1 MNATP
6 PTDVVAREAP
16 ASLGVETSV
25 CGRRWRERAADE
37 RTARA
42 IAQKLELPEIVA
54 RLLAARGLDAETAP
68 AFLAPR
74 LRHSLPDPAHLKDME
89 KAAARLADAVIGGE
103 RIAIFGDYDVDGAT
117 SAALLHRYL
126 AQLGAPPVVYVPDRM
141 KEGYGPNAPALLKLG
156 EQGAKVIVTVDC
168 GILAHAPLAAAAAAG
183 LHVIVVDHHAAE
195 PALPAAYAAINP
207 NRLDETSPLKTLAA
221 VGVAFLLLVA
231 LNRELRRRGY
241 FRDLSQTGASS
252 TRREPAL
259 IELLDLVA
267 LGTVCDVVPLTGLNR
282 VLVAQGLKVMAR
294 RANAGLAAL
303 ADVAGIAEPL
313 GAFHSGFML
322 GPRVNAGGRV
332 GESTL
337 GWRLLASDDPTEAQ
351 ALAARLDGYNR
362 ERQAIEA
369 EVLAQAV
376 TRAQEQ
382 AALGRAV
389 VTVAGRNWHPGV
401 VGIVA
406 SRVVERIGKPACVIG
421 IVDGPEGPIGKGSG
435 RSIAGADLGA
445 AVIAARLAGLL
456 VNGGGHK
463 MAAGF
468 TVAEDK
474 IEAFAA
480 FVAERLASA
489 VAAAGGTP
497 ALIVDAALAPDGASR
512 EFLEQLEKLAP
523 FGVGNAE
530 PRLALTAARI
540 AYVDPAGEQHFR
552 VSIPLER
559 GGRLKA
565 MAFRAVGTPLGDAL
579 LAHRGGVL
587 HLAGH
592 LRADRYNGRD
602 DVQFIIDDAAVVRT

>member
-6 PTDVVAREAP
+6 PTESVAQGAAFP
-16 ASLGVETSV
+16 ACLGVESSV
-25 CGRRWRERAADE
+25 SGRRWRERAADE
-37 RTARA
+37 RIARA

-74 LRHSLPDPAHLKDME
+74 LRDALPDPAHLKDME
-89 KAAARLADAVIGGE
+89 KAAVRLADAVE
-103 RIAIFGDYDVDGAT
+103 RSERVAIFGDYDVDGAT
-117 SAALLHRYL
+117 SAALLYRYL
-126 AQLGAPPVVYVPDRM
+126 AKVGAPPVVYVPDRM
-141 KEGYGPNAPALLKLG
+141 KEGYGPNAPALLKLRA
-156 EQGAKVIVTVDC
+156 EGATVVVTVDC

-183 LHVIVVDHHAAE
+183 LDVIVVDHHAAE
-195 PALPAAYAAINP
+195 PALPPAFAAINP

-231 LNRELRRRGY
+231 LNRELRRRGR
-241 FRDLSQTGASS
+241 FAESG
-252 TRREPAL
+252 EPEL
-259 IELLDLVA
+259 LDLLDLVA
-267 LGTVCDVVPLTGLNR
+267 LGTVCDVVPLVGLNR
-282 VLVAQGLKVMAR
+282 VLVAQGLKIMAR
-294 RANAGLAAL
+294 RGNAGLVAL
-303 ADVAGIAEPL
+303 AEVAGIAEPL

-322 GPRVNAGGRV
+322 GPRVNACGRV

-337 GWRLLASDDPTEAQ
+337 GWRLLASDDPVEAKQ
-351 ALAARLDGYNR
+351 LAARLDAHNR

-369 EVLAQAV
+369 EVLSQAIV
-376 TRAQEQ
+376 RAQEQ

-406 SRVVERIGKPACVIG
+406 SRVVERIGRPACVVG
-421 IVDGPEGPIGKGSG
+421 IVEGPEGAVGKGSG
-435 RSIAGADLGA
+435 RSIPGADLGA

-480 FVAERLASA
+480 FVAERLAPA
-489 VAAAGGTP
+489 VAKAGGVP
-497 ALIVDAALAPDGASR
+497 ALTIDAPLAPDGASP
-512 EFLEQLEKLAP
+512 ELLAQLERLAP
-523 FGVGNAE
+523 FGVGNGE
-530 PRLALTAARI
+530 PRLALAAARI
-540 AYVDPAGEQHFR
+540 AFVDPAGEQHLR
-552 VSIPLER
+552 VAIPLER

-565 MAFRAVGTPLGDAL
+565 IAFRAAGTPLGDAL
-579 LAHRGGVL
+579 LANRGGAL

-592 LRADRYNGRD
+592 LRADRWNGRD
-602 DVQFIIDDAAVVRT
+602 DVQFVIEDAAAVRA

>member
-1 MNATP
+1 MNAPP
-6 PTDVVAREAP
+6 PTESAA
-16 ASLGVETSV
+16 LGVEASV
-25 CGRRWRERAADE
+25 SGRRWRERVSQSRVADE
-37 RTARA
+37 RMARA
-42 IAQKLELPEIVA
+42 IAQKLDLPEIVA

-68 AFLAPR
+68 AFLEPR
-74 LRHSLPDPAHLKDME
+74 LRDALPDPAHLKDME
-89 KAAARLADAVIGGE
+89 KAAARLADAVERGE

-117 SAALLHRYL
+117 SAALLFRYL
-126 AQLGAPPVVYVPDRM
+126 AKLGAPPIVYVPDRM

-195 PALPAAYAAINP
+195 PALPPAYAAINP
-207 NRLDETSPLKTLAA
+207 NRLDETSPHKTLAA

-231 LNRELRRRGY
+231 LNRELRKRGR
-241 FRDLSQTGASS
+241 FPAGS
-252 TRREPAL
+252 EPEL
-259 IELLDLVA
+259 LELLDLVA
-267 LGTVCDVVPLTGLNR
+267 LGTICDVVPLTGLNR

-294 RANAGLAAL
+294 RRNTGIAAL
-303 ADVAGIAEPL
+303 ADVARVNEPM
-313 GAFHSGFML
+313 GTFHSGFLL

-337 GWRLLASDDPTEAQ
+337 GWRILASDDPIEAKQ
-351 ALAARLDGYNR
+351 LAERLDVHNR

-382 AALGRAV
+382 AARGRAV

-406 SRVVERIGKPACVIG
+406 SRVVERIGRPACIVG
-421 IVDGPEGPIGKGSG
+421 IVDSVAGAVGKGSG

-445 AVIAARLAGLL
+445 AVIAAGQAGLL
-456 VNGGGHK
+456 INGGGHK

-474 IEAFAA
+474 IEAFAD
-480 FVAERLASA
+480 FVAERLAPA
-489 VAAAGGTP
+489 VAAAGGVP
-497 ALIVDAALAPDGASR
+497 ALTVDATLAADGASR
-512 EFLEQLEKLAP
+512 DLLAEMERLAP

-540 AYVDPAGEQHFR
+540 GFVDPAGEAHLR
-552 VSIPLER
+552 VAIPLER

-565 MAFRAVGTPLGDAL
+565 IAFRAVGTPLGNAL
-579 LAHRGGVL
+579 LAHRGGAL

-592 LRADRYNGRD
+592 LRADRWNGRD
-602 DVQFIIDDAAVVRT
+602 DVQFVIEDAAVVRT

>member
-1 MNATP
+1 MTATP
-6 PTDVVAREAP
+6 PTESAARSAVFRP
-16 ASLGVETSV
+16 ACLGVEASAS
-25 CGRRWRERAADE
+25 GRRWRERTADE
-37 RTARA
+37 RAQRS
-42 IAQKLELPEIVA
+42 IAQKLDLPEIVA

-68 AFLAPR
+68 AFLDPR
-74 LRHSLPDPAHLKDME
+74 LRDAMPDPAHLKDME
-89 KAAARLADAVIGGE
+89 KAAARLADAIENGE
-103 RIAIFGDYDVDGAT
+103 RVAVFGDYDVDGAT

-126 AQLGAPPVVYVPDRM
+126 AQLGAPPLVYVPDRL

-156 EQGAKVIVTVDC
+156 EQGATVVVTVDC
-168 GILAHAPLAAAAAAG
+168 GILAHAPIAAAAAAG
-183 LHVIVVDHHAAE
+183 LDVIVVDHHAAE
-195 PALPAAYAAINP
+195 PALPAAFAAINP

-231 LNRELRRRGY
+231 LNRELRRRGR
-241 FRDLSQTGASS
+241 FANGG
-252 TRREPAL
+252 EPAL
-259 IELLDLVA
+259 MELLDLVA

-303 ADVAGIAEPL
+303 AEVARIAEPL

-322 GPRVNAGGRV
+322 GPRVNACGRV
-332 GESTL
+332 GESAL
-337 GWRLLASDDPTEAQ
+337 GWRLLATDDPLEAR

-369 EVLAQAV
+369 EVLAQAIA
-376 TRAQEQ
+376 RALLQ
-382 AALGRAV
+382 AADGRAV
-389 VTVAGRNWHPGV
+389 VTVAGRDWHPGV

-406 SRVVERIGKPACVIG
+406 SRVVERIGRPACVVG
-421 IVDGPEGPIGKGSG
+421 VANGVGKGSG

-445 AVIAARLAGLL
+445 AVIAARQAGLL
-456 VNGGGHK
+456 INGGGHK

-480 FVAERLASA
+480 FVAERLAPA
-489 VAAAGGTP
+489 VAAAGGVPPLT
-497 ALIVDAALAPDGASR
+497 IDATLAAGGATR
-512 EFLEQLEKLAP
+512 DLLAHFERLAP

-530 PRLALTAARI
+530 PRLALAAARI
-540 AYVDPAGEQHFR
+540 GFVDPVGEQHLR
-552 VSIPLER
+552 VALPLER

-565 MAFRAVGTPLGDAL
+565 IAFRSVGQPLGNAL
-579 LAHRGGVL
+579 LANRGGAL

-592 LRADRYNGRD
+592 LRADRWNGRD
-602 DVQFIIDDAAVVRT
+602 DVQFVIEDAAAVRN

>member
-1 MNATP
+1 MTSSP
-6 PTDVVAREAP
+6 PTEVLAEEAP
-16 ASLGVETSV
+16 APLGVERSV
-25 CGRRWRERAADE
+25 CGRRWRQRTADE
-37 RTARA
+37 RTSRA
-42 IAQKLELPEIVA
+42 IAQKLDLPDLVA
-54 RLLAARGLDAETAP
+54 GLLAARGLDVETAP
-68 AFLAPR
+68 AFLEPR
-74 LRHSLPDPAHLKDME
+74 LRNALPDPGHLKDME
-89 KAAARLADAVIGGE
+89 KAAARLADALMRGE

-117 SAALLHRYL
+117 SAALLYRYL
-126 AQLGAPPVVYVPDRM
+126 SQFGAPPIVYVPDRM

-156 EQGAKVIVTVDC
+156 AEGAKVIVTVDC

-183 LHVIVVDHHAAE
+183 LDVIVVDHHAAE
-195 PALPAAYAAINP
+195 PALPPAYAAVNP
-207 NRLDETSPLKTLAA
+207 NRLDETSPHKTLAA

-231 LNRELRRRGY
+231 LNRELRRRGR
-241 FRDLSQTGASS
+241 FAAGGEPDLIA
-252 TRREPAL
+252 
-259 IELLDLVA
+259 LLDLVA
-267 LGTVCDVVPLTGLNR
+267 LGTVCDVVALSGLNR
-282 VLVAQGLKVMAR
+282 ALVAQGLKVMAR
-294 RANAGLAAL
+294 RANAGIAAL
-303 ADVAGIAEPL
+303 ADVARINEPM

-332 GESTL
+332 GESNL
-337 GWRLLASDDPTEAQ
+337 GWRLLACDDPIEAK
-351 ALAARLDGYNR
+351 ALAERLDAHNR

-406 SRVVERIGKPACVIG
+406 SRVVERIGRPACVIG
-421 IVDGPEGPIGKGSG
+421 IVDGAGGPVGKGSG

-468 TVAEDK
+468 TVAEEK

-480 FVAERLASA
+480 FMAERLGPA

-497 ALIVDAALAPDGASR
+497 ALTIDAALAPDGATPD
-512 EFLEQLEKLAP
+512 LLAQLERLAP

-530 PRLALTAARI
+530 PRLALTAARL
-540 AYVDPAGEQHFR
+540 AYVDPAGEQHLR
-552 VSIPLER
+552 VAIPLER

-565 MAFRAVGTPLGDAL
+565 IAFRAAGTPLGAAL
-579 LAHRGGVL
+579 VANRGGAL

-592 LRADRYNGRD
+592 LRADRWNGRD
-602 DVQFIIDDAAVVRT
+602 DVQFVIEDAAAVRA

>member
-6 PTDVVAREAP
+6 PTDLVPAAAP
-16 ASLGVETSV
+16 ACLGVESSV
-25 CGRRWRERAADE
+25 SGRRWRERGADE
-37 RTARA
+37 RIARA

-74 LRHSLPDPAHLKDME
+74 LREALPDPAHLKDME
-89 KAAARLADAVIGGE
+89 KAAARLADAVEKGE

-117 SAALLHRYL
+117 SAALLFRYL
-126 AQLGAPPVVYVPDRM
+126 AKLGAPPVVYVPDRM
-141 KEGYGPNAPALLKLG
+141 KEGYGPNAPALLKLR
-156 EQGAKVIVTVDC
+156 EEGAKVVVTVDC

-183 LHVIVVDHHAAE
+183 LDVIVVDHHAAE
-195 PALPAAYAAINP
+195 PALPPAHAAINP
-207 NRLDETSPLKTLAA
+207 NRLDETSPHKTLAA

-231 LNRELRRRGY
+231 LNRELRRRGR
-241 FRDLSQTGASS
+241 FAESG
-252 TRREPAL
+252 EPEL

-267 LGTVCDVVPLTGLNR
+267 LGTVCDVVPLVGLNR
-282 VLVAQGLKVMAR
+282 VLVAQGLKIMAR
-294 RANAGLAAL
+294 RGNAGLAAL
-303 ADVAGIAEPL
+303 AEAARINEPL
-313 GAFHSGFML
+313 GAFHSGFIL

-337 GWRLLASDDPTEAQ
+337 GWRLLACDDPVEAKQ
-351 ALAARLDGYNR
+351 LAERLDAHNR

-369 EVLAQAV
+369 EVLAQAIV
-376 TRAQEQ
+376 RAQEQ

-406 SRVVERIGKPACVIG
+406 SRVVERIGRPACVVG
-421 IVDGPEGPIGKGSG
+421 IVEGPEGAIGKGSG
-435 RSIAGADLGA
+435 RSIPGADLGA

-468 TVAEDK
+468 TVAEEK

-480 FVAERLASA
+480 FIAERLAHA
-489 VAAAGGTP
+489 VAAAGGVP
-497 ALIVDAALAPDGASR
+497 ALTIDAPLAPDGASA
-512 EFLEQLEKLAP
+512 ELLAQLERLAP
-523 FGVGNAE
+523 FGVGNVE
-530 PRLALTAARI
+530 PRLALAAARI
-540 AYVDPAGEQHFR
+540 GFVDPAGEQHLR
-552 VSIPLER
+552 VAIPLER

-565 MAFRAVGTPLGDAL
+565 IAFRAAGTPLGDAL
-579 LAHRGGVL
+579 LANRGGVL

-592 LRADRYNGRD
+592 LRADRWNGRD
-602 DVQFIIDDAAVVRT
+602 DVQFVIEDAAAVRT

>member
-6 PTDVVAREAP
+6 PTESAP
-16 ASLGVETSV
+16 PAPPCLGVEASV
-25 CGRRWRERAADE
+25 SGRRWRDRIAQGRDADE
-37 RTARA
+37 RAARA
-42 IAQKLELPEIVA
+42 IAQKLDLPEIVA

-68 AFLAPR
+68 AFLEPR
-74 LRHSLPDPAHLKDME
+74 LRDALPDPAHLKDMD
-89 KAAARLADAVIGGE
+89 KAAARLADAVERGE

-117 SAALLHRYL
+117 SAALLFRYF
-126 AQLGAPPVVYVPDRM
+126 AQLGALPVVYVPDRM

-156 EQGAKVIVTVDC
+156 EGGAKVIVTVDC

-195 PALPAAYAAINP
+195 PALPPAYAAINP
-207 NRLDETSPLKTLAA
+207 NRIDETSPHKTLAA

-231 LNRELRRRGY
+231 LNRELRRRGK
-241 FRDLSQTGASS
+241 FASGG
-252 TRREPAL
+252 EPAL
-259 IELLDLVA
+259 IDLLDLVA

-303 ADVAGIAEPL
+303 ADVARINEPL

-322 GPRVNAGGRV
+322 GPRVNACGRV

-337 GWRLLASDDPTEAQ
+337 GWRLLASDDPVEAK
-351 ALAARLDGYNR
+351 ALAERLDAHNR

-369 EVLAQAV
+369 EVLAQALA
-376 TRAQEQ
+376 RAVEQ
-382 AALGRAV
+382 AAGGRAV

-406 SRVVERIGKPACVIG
+406 SRVVERIGRPACIVG
-421 IVDGPEGPIGKGSG
+421 IVDGVGKGSG

-445 AVIAARLAGLL
+445 AVIAARQAGLL

-474 IEAFAA
+474 IEPFAE
-480 FVAERLASA
+480 FVAERLAPA
-489 VAAAGGTP
+489 VAAAGGVP
-497 ALIVDAALAPDGASR
+497 ALTIDAPLAPDGATR
-512 EFLEQLEKLAP
+512 DLLAQLERLAP
-523 FGVGNAE
+523 FGVGNYE

-540 AYVDPAGEQHFR
+540 GFVDPAGEQHLR
-552 VSIPLER
+552 VAIPLER

-565 MAFRAVGTPLGDAL
+565 MAFRAAGTPLGNAL
-579 LAHRGGVL
+579 LAHRGGAL
-587 HLAGH
+587 HLAGY
-592 LRADRYNGRD
+592 LRADRWNGRD
-602 DVQFIIDDAAVVRT
+602 DVQFIIEDAAPVRA

>member
-6 PTDVVAREAP
+6 PTELAAQGAAFRAC
-16 ASLGVETSV
+16 LGVEASV
-25 CGRRWRERAADE
+25 SGRRWRERVAQGRDADE

-42 IAQKLELPEIVA
+42 IAQKLDLPEIVA
-54 RLLAARGLDAETAP
+54 RLLAARGLDTQTAP
-68 AFLAPR
+68 AFLEPR
-74 LRHSLPDPAHLKDME
+74 LRDALPDPGHLKDME
-89 KAAARLADAVIGGE
+89 KAAARLADAVERGE

-117 SAALLHRYL
+117 SAALLFRYL
-126 AQLGAPPVVYVPDRM
+126 AQLGAAPMVYVPDRM

-156 EQGAKVIVTVDC
+156 EEGAKVIVTVDC

-195 PALPAAYAAINP
+195 PSLPPAFAAINP

-231 LNRELRRRGY
+231 LNRELRRRGK
-241 FRDLSQTGASS
+241 FASGG
-252 TRREPAL
+252 EPAL
-259 IELLDLVA
+259 MELLDLVA

-303 ADVAGIAEPL
+303 AEVARINEPL
-313 GAFHSGFML
+313 GAFHSGFLL
-322 GPRVNAGGRV
+322 GPRVNACGRV

-337 GWRLLASDDPTEAQ
+337 GWRLLASDDPVEAR
-351 ALAARLDGYNR
+351 ALAERLDAHNR

-369 EVLAQAV
+369 EVLAQAIA
-376 TRAQEQ
+376 RAMEQ
-382 AALGRAV
+382 AAGGRPV

-406 SRVVERIGKPACVIG
+406 SRVVERIGRPACVVG
-421 IVDGPEGPIGKGSG
+421 IIDGVGKGSG

-445 AVIAARLAGLL
+445 AVIAARQAGLL

-474 IEAFAA
+474 IEAFAE
-480 FVAERLASA
+480 FVAERLAPA
-489 VAAAGGTP
+489 VAAAGGVP
-497 ALIVDAALAPDGASR
+497 ALTIDAPLAPDGATR
-512 EFLEQLEKLAP
+512 DLLAQLERLAP
-523 FGVGNAE
+523 FGVGNGE

-540 AYVDPAGEQHFR
+540 GFVDPAGEQHLR
-552 VSIPLER
+552 VAIPLER

-565 MAFRAVGTPLGDAL
+565 IAFRAAGTPLGNAL
-579 LAHRGGVL
+579 LAHRGGAL

-592 LRADRYNGRD
+592 LRADRWNGRD
-602 DVQFIIDDAAVVRT
+602 DVQFIIEDAAVVRA